1 MLIPFGI
8 LSAAG
13 AGGGAVAG
21 SYDLIETSIISG
33 SSTSSVTFSSLGT
46 YSSTYKHLQLRLTV
60 RTNRPINQDDSIR
73 IRYNGDTAT
82 NYSFHA
88 LRGASGSVASFAGT
102 SVDYGYL
109 NDYTAASGTP
119 TGNFTAFVI
128 DLLDPY
134 STTKFKTTRTLTGS
148 SNIAHI
154 ALVSNLWRSTSS
166 LTSIELY
173 SGSTFNAG
181 TRFSLYGIKG

>member
-1 MLIPFGI
+1 MALFPLGI

-13 AGGGAVAG
+13 AGGEAG
-21 SYDLIETSIISG
+21 SDFELIQTSIVSG
-33 SSTSSVTFSSLGT
+33 TTTSSVTFSNLGD
-46 YSSTYKHLQLRLTV
+46 YSSLYKHLQIRLTV
-60 RTNRPINQDDSIR
+60 RTDRPINQDDSIR
-73 IRYNGDTAT
+73 MRYNGDTGT

-128 DLLDPY
+128 DILDPY
-134 STTKFKTTRTLTGS
+134 STSKFKTARTLTGS

-154 ALVSNLWRSTSS
+154 ALVSNLWRSTSAVS
-166 LTSIELY
+166 SIQLY
-173 SGSTFNAG
+173 SGSNFIAG
-181 TRFSLYGIKG
+181 TRMSLYGVKG